1 MDAKE
6 SAKEDDLPFGF
17 FCKLLCLD
25 LSVVEVVLW
34 SCHCRHKNVNRRIPG
49 KFISEENAIQW
60 MQNARPVFVLENQI
74 IPFFT
79 LLVES
84 LHAQCPSLLHIP
96 RQTKRSRLVLKY
108 IKLCS
113 IPLSHLWYFIASIA
127 NRVHH
132 HQYHHGQPRL
142 WMSTFL
148 FHFFDFS
155 PCTEKTLNSVS
166 RMGNLWIH
174 SLKVIPTF

>member
-60 MQNARPVFVLENQI
+60 MQNFRPVFVLENQI
-74 IPFFT
+74 IPFF
-79 LLVES
+79 
-84 LHAQCPSLLHIP
+84 
-96 RQTKRSRLVLKY
+96 
-108 IKLCS
+108 
-113 IPLSHLWYFIASIA
+113 
-127 NRVHH
+127 
-132 HQYHHGQPRL
+132 
-142 WMSTFL
+142 
-148 FHFFDFS
+148 S
-155 PCTEKTLNSVS
+155 PCWLNPYTPDAPSCFIFPVKPKEVA
-166 RMGNLWIH
+166 W
-174 SLKVIPTF
+174 F